1 MFQITCSVEQS
12 SQVKECFGY
21 WLLVLL
27 FQWMREIGDPSIL
40 VGGDVMWNNC
50 TSWCLLAVDPRT
62 MNRTKYLYHQSK
74 DEAMDRMEVGEI
86 DRQTDA
92 KSKILTGKYVD
103 IFGTFVLW
111 ISIHTLFD
119 HVRSARGSRENAIT
133 VWLQRTTEKR
143 LGICFCFC
151 RVLLARF

>member
-1 MFQITCSVEQS
+1 
-12 SQVKECFGY
+12 
-21 WLLVLL
+21 
-27 FQWMREIGDPSIL
+27 
-40 VGGDVMWNNC
+40 
-50 TSWCLLAVDPRT
+50 

-133 VWLQRTTEKR
+133 V
-143 LGICFCFC
+143 
-151 RVLLARF
+151 